1 MNRQLHKFTIQL
13 DILFTVAFVIKAL
26 VTGTWQDC
34 LLVAI
39 MMAYTAYRTWIKT
52 KTTSTQAFEKK
63 VTELEAEVN
72 SIKSAIALRRSY

>member
-1 MNRQLHKFTIQL
+1 MNKPYRKIHIDLELLFTI
-13 DILFTVAFVIKAL
+13 AFIIKAL
-26 VTGTWQDC
+26 ITGTWQDC
-34 LLVAI
+34 LFVAI
-39 MMAYTAYRTWIKT
+39 MVSFGAYRMWLKT

>member
-1 MNRQLHKFTIQL
+1 MNRQLAKIKIDMGSVFT
-13 DILFTVAFVIKAL
+13 TAFFIKAL
-26 VTGTWQDC
+26 YTGTWQD
-34 LLVAI
+34 VAFVAVMI
-39 MMAYTAYRTWIKT
+39 SFMGYRMWLKT

>member
-1 MNRQLHKFTIQL
+1 MNRQLLKLDLAAVFTT
-13 DILFTVAFVIKAL
+13 LFFAKAL
-26 VTGTWQDC
+26 YTGTWQDVAFVAV
-34 LLVAI
+34 LVSF
-39 MMAYTAYRTWIKT
+39 MGYRMWLKT